1 MLTVQRQDSAA
12 MLSRQQ
18 PARPREGQPR
28 PNDEQ
33 LEVWRQYLRT
43 HAAITRQLDAELARD
58 HGLGLS
64 EYEVLL
70 FLSRAPG
77 NQMRLIRL
85 AEESLVTRSGMTR
98 LITRLEERGLVERLR
113 CPSDRRGFNAHMTD
127 AGRDLARA
135 AGKTHLA
142 GVKRLFV
149 DPLAEELGPLGTSLE
164 RLPDTPDDALPPCEP
179 GD

>member
-1 MLTVQRQDSAA
+1 MMNLNAAPKQFASPDKDRKSTRLNSSHGYISYAVFCLKKKFLKASFKMLTVQRQDSAA

-33 LEVWRQYLRT
+33 LELWRKYLRT

-85 AEESLVTRSGMTR
+85 AEESLVTRSG
-98 LITRLEERGLVERLR
+98 
-113 CPSDRRGFNAHMTD
+113 
-127 AGRDLARA
+127 
-135 AGKTHLA
+135 
-142 GVKRLFV
+142 
-149 DPLAEELGPLGTSLE
+149 
-164 RLPDTPDDALPPCEP
+164 
-179 GD
+179 